1 LFFPCSV
8 NAPGLCKQNVQL
20 SVANRQL
27 AKTGWVGGKKK
38 ARLYH
43 GKEEAAGLL
52 VDLMVML
59 LDYGLRK
66 RKGG

>member
-1 LFFPCSV
+1 
-8 NAPGLCKQNVQL
+8 
-20 SVANRQL
+20 VANRQL